1 MKKAL
6 ILIIVVILITVLAL
20 INDPYDNSNN
30 NVNTNQSNTEN
41 FEIVFSNKKIDKEIK
56 KIAFVSDMH
65 LQLNTVN
72 DGLSYIDSLN
82 SDLINLTLTE
92 LNYSDIDLLVLC
104 GDNTNSGK
112 LNEHEELINRLNGL
126 KPDLEILVLNGN
138 HDISMSVDQT
148 KYKTLY
154 VDYGFKNALSQD
166 HDSLSYSTIYND
178 LMLMMI
184 DSGGYDDFESI
195 PSVSENTLKW
205 IKAQLD
211 YAKDHD
217 LRVINVSHYPLITQ
231 SLGGF
236 KNGNKLI
243 ELLKEYDVP
252 LSVSGHLHYHVASK
266 EDNLW
271 ELVVEQVTS
280 YPVSY
285 EVLNIEDDLYMI
297 QSEKIDVE
305 FWARDSFLT
314 DIRLTN
320 FNDYLS
326 EQFKLKCDDIVDVLI
341 KDRYFKLKD
350 IDNAKDL
357 FYQVMKY
364 RADGNLIDYKDEL
377 SNHEGYKPFLK
388 IAEDTIWARWIPVVI
403 EEANEYTKGFEIKLN
418 ERN

>member
-30 NVNTNQSNTEN
+30 NLNTNQSNTEN

-92 LNYSDIDLLVLC
+92 LNYSDVDLLVLC

-217 LRVINVSHYPLITQ
+217 LRVINVSHYPLIAQ

-236 KNGNKLI
+236 KNGDKLI

-271 ELVVEQVTS
+271 ELVVEQATS

-350 IDNAKDL
+350 IDSAKDL
-357 FYQVMKY
+357 FYKVMKY